1 MITVDGLTVEFGGT
15 TLFKD
20 ISFQINEKDRI
31 ALMGKNGAGKST
43 LLKIIAGVRNATRG
57 TVSAPKD
64 CVIAY
69 LPQHLMTE
77 DGRTVFEETCQ
88 AFAHLHEMQ
97 AEIDRINNE
106 LTTRTDYDSDDYM
119 QLIEKV
125 SSLSEKFYA
134 IDMTH
139 FEEDVE
145 KTLLGLGFERS
156 DFNRP
161 TSEFSGGWRMR
172 IELAK
177 LLLKSPDVLL
187 LDEPTNHLDI
197 ESIGWLEDFIIN
209 SSKAVVVISHDRKF
223 VDDITTRTIEV
234 TMGRIYDYKATYS
247 QYLELRK
254 ERREQ
259 QMKKYEEQ
267 QKMIA
272 ETKDFIERF
281 KGTYSKTF
289 QVQSR
294 VKMLEKLELIEV
306 DEEDTS
312 RLRLKFPP
320 SPRSGAYPVQMSDVA
335 MSFDGKKIF
344 SGVNLTVE
352 RGDKIAF
359 VGRNGEGKSTLVKC
373 IMGQLQNEGKL
384 ELGHNVQIGY
394 FAQNQASL
402 LDGELTVFQTID
414 DVAKGEI
421 RNKIRDLLGAFMFGG
436 EDSTKKV
443 KVLSGGERTRLA
455 ILKLLL
461 EPVNLLILDEPTNHL
476 DLKTKDVLKQ
486 ALLDFDGTLIVVS
499 HDRDFLDGL
508 VSKVYEFGHGRVREH
523 LCGIYEFLE
532 SKKMENL
539 QELEKKQYPPILL
552 FPYQKYFKHK
562 TKSPDVSNKRNIRT
576 LFFLSI
582 RKNHSRKILFG
593 KTSFR
598 ILPKLQAL
606 VLRNEQLV
614 ALLYTK
620 CLIPCIDMRKR
631 TINTPLAER
640 MRIILYAVAD
650 FLISNVLSP
659 NTCIGEEEALV
670 RSETIL
676 VLQWLLGCSILEG
689 IV

>member
-97 AEIDRINNE
+97 AEIDHINNE

-145 KTLLGLGFERS
+145 KTLLGLGFDRS

-539 QELEKKQYPPILL
+539 QELEKKQYPQFYCFLIK
-552 FPYQKYFKHK
+552 KYFKHK

-576 LFFLSI
+576 LFFSIYSEKPFPKNSI
-582 RKNHSRKILFG
+582 RKNFLPE
-593 KTSFR
+593 
-598 ILPKLQAL
+598 LPKLQAL

-620 CLIPCIDMRKR
+620 CLIPCIDVRKR

-659 NTCIGEEEALV
+659 NTCIGEEETLV

-676 VLQWLLGCSILEG
+676 VLQWLLSSSILEG

>member
-43 LLKIIAGVRNATRG
+43 LLKIIAGVRTATRG

-88 AFAHLHEMQ
+88 AFAHLHEIQ

-106 LTTRTDYDSDDYM
+106 LTTRTDYESDEYM

-125 SSLSEKFYA
+125 STLSEKFYA

-197 ESIGWLEDFIIN
+197 ESIGWLEDFICN

-223 VDDITTRTIEV
+223 VDNITTRTIEV
-234 TMGRIYDYKATYS
+234 TMGRIYDYKVNYS
-247 QYLELRK
+247 HYLQLRA

-259 QMKKYEEQ
+259 QMKQYEEQ
-267 QKMIA
+267 QKMIQ

-294 VKMLEKLELIEV
+294 VKMLEKLELVEV
-306 DEEDTS
+306 DEMDTS
-312 RLRLKFPP
+312 ALRLKFPP
-320 SPRSGAYPVQMSDVA
+320 APRSGQYPVTADMVGKA
-335 MSFDGKKIF
+335 FDGKQIF
-344 SGVNLTVE
+344 KNASFTIK
-352 RGDKIAF
+352 RGDKVAF
-359 VGRNGEGKSTLVKC
+359 VGRNGEGKSTMVKC
-373 IMGQLQNEGKL
+373 IMGQLEHEGTL
-384 ELGHNVQIGY
+384 TLGHNVQIGY

-414 DVAKGEI
+414 DVAKGEV

-436 EDSTKKV
+436 EASTKKV

-455 ILKLLL
+455 LLKLLL

-476 DLKTKDVLKQ
+476 DLRTKDVLKQ
-486 ALLDFDGTLIVVS
+486 ALADFDGTLICVS

-508 VSKVYEFGHGRVREH
+508 ITRVYEFGGGQVREH

-532 SKKMENL
+532 KKKMA
-539 QELEKKQYPPILL
+539 ELADLE
-552 FPYQKYFKHK
+552 
-562 TKSPDVSNKRNIRT
+562 
-576 LFFLSI
+576 
-582 RKNHSRKILFG
+582 RK
-593 KTSFR
+593 
-598 ILPKLQAL
+598 
-606 VLRNEQLV
+606 
-614 ALLYTK
+614 
-620 CLIPCIDMRKR
+620 
-631 TINTPLAER
+631 
-640 MRIILYAVAD
+640 
-650 FLISNVLSP
+650 
-659 NTCIGEEEALV
+659 
-670 RSETIL
+670 
-676 VLQWLLGCSILEG
+676 
-689 IV
+689 